1 MTITDIFDSGHHH
14 LGLDDR
20 PPVDRVSRIS
30 RSELHNRLRD
40 LRQERDARHHDSV
53 PLVRISLAAAVRH
66 RLSTHGKI
74 LQSLTRNLPGFY
86 H

>member
-1 MTITDIFDSGHHH
+1 MTFADIFGSGHHH

-53 PLVRISLAAAVRH
+53 PLVWISLASAVCH
-66 RLSTHGKI
+66 RLSTHGKD
-74 LQSLTRNLPGFY
+74 LSGFTRILPGLY
-86 H
+86 

>member
-1 MTITDIFDSGHHH
+1 MTFADIFDSGHHH

-53 PLVRISLAAAVRH
+53 PLVWISLAAAVRH

-74 LQSLTRNLPGFY
+74 YKKLARILPEF
-86 H
+86 